1 MARKPKPTLSEL
13 RRAVV
18 MAAAEYAA
26 AVGRAQFT
34 DGVRGTKPH
43 DEALWERSRS
53 LWQDADETRELFLS
67 ALRRFE
73 RGVRAAPAPDCRAA
87 VRAALREVRQEVA
100 YGRSVAAKLQID
112 VRDACAVFDACLGLL
127 DAKLGET
134 GKVR

>member
-34 DGVRGTKPH
+34 DGVRSATLL
-43 DEALWERSRS
+43 DEAHWERSRS
-53 LWQDADETRELFLS
+53 LWQHADETRERFLA

-73 RGVRAAPAPDCRAA
+73 RGVRAFR
-87 VRAALREVRQEVA
+87 R
-100 YGRSVAAKLQID
+100 G
-112 VRDACAVFDACLGLL
+112 
-127 DAKLGET
+127 
-134 GKVR
+134 